1 MNTPAALGGIGAT
14 TALFPALTLGCGAV
28 GGSSSSNNISPLDLI
43 NLRRVAWDK
52 ESPEEKPAS
61 MDTGLVEM
69 LTEKILQRLEKQLTT
84 EGNGIP

>member
-1 MNTPAALGGIGAT
+1 MD
-14 TALFPALTLGCGAV
+14 V
-28 GGSSSSNNISPLDLI
+28 I

-52 ESPEEKPAS
+52 ESTEEKPAS
-61 MDTGLVEM
+61 MDTGIVEM